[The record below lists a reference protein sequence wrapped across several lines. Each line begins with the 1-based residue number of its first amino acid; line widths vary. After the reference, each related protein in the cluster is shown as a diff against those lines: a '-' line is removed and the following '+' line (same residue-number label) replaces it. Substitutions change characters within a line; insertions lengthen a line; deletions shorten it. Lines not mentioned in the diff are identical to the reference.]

1 VLAAGHRRVT
11 GLNASHPG
19 AFTRAIAVVGA
30 GPRGLSVLERL
41 CANQPG
47 LLAESAL
54 DIHLIDPWPPGAGR
68 VWRSD
73 QPRDLLMNSFVTE
86 ATVFTDDS
94 VACAGPVAPGPGL
107 FDWAKRLA
115 AAGAIDEYRPDE
127 ATLAE
132 ARRLGPSSYASRA
145 FQGAYLRWAFGQISA
160 AAPAGIRVLL
170 HSATAVA
177 LDRGD
182 DGRDVLRLADGAE
195 LRVDA
200 VVLAQGH
207 LDARPAGQQA
217 ELARRAGG
225 LAYFGPSHPLD
236 LPLDALTAGQP
247 VLFRG
252 FGLHFFDCM
261 SRLSV
266 GRGGRFQRDA
276 EGALRYLPSGDEPI
290 LCPGSRRGVPYEA
303 RGDAAP
309 AGLPASAPPRVLT
322 DQVVDRLR
330 AARGTVDF
338 RRDVWPLLAREAAIV
353 YYRTLA
359 AAQPEQLAVGP
370 GFLEAQL
377 AAHAWGSPVLDAALA
392 EAVPDPALRLDF
404 AAWSRPLAWRAFAD
418 GDELESAIAGHLRA
432 DLAEARQAWRSPKK
446 QAAARLRA
454 LRAPLRGLL
463 VHGVLT
469 ARSFRDDVD
478 GWFTGFSSF
487 VSAGPPPSRIEE
499 LLALFDAGLV
509 RFAGP
514 DIRVQVSAG
523 QAFTAWS
530 PAVPGRRLTAR
541 TLVEA
546 RLPAPD
552 VRTTADPLVRY
563 LIATGQARPYQWG
576 PTATAATGDTVAGDD
591 ADGIETG
598 GMAVTE
604 DELCIVDAAGR
615 AQPSRFAFG
624 IPAEPPEWLTA
635 AGARPGGNSK
645 LLLDADAI
653 ASAALKYLT
662 NRPGTGSR
670 TESPMGQGTR

>member
-1 VLAAGHRRVT
+1 
-11 GLNASHPG
+11 
-19 AFTRAIAVVGA
+19 
-30 GPRGLSVLERL
+30 
-41 CANQPG
+41 
-47 LLAESAL
+47 
-54 DIHLIDPWPPGAGR
+54 
-68 VWRSD
+68 
-73 QPRDLLMNSFVTE
+73 MNSFATE

-94 VACAGPVAPGPGL
+94 VACAGPIAPGPSL
-107 FDWAKRLA
+107 FEWATRLA

-145 FQGAYLRWAFGQISA
+145 FQGAYLRWAFGRISA
-160 AAPAGIRVLL
+160 AAPPGIRVLL
-170 HSATAVA
+170 YPTTAVA

-182 DGRDVLRLADGAE
+182 DGRDVLRLADSAE
-195 LRVDA
+195 LHVDA

-207 LDARPAGQQA
+207 LDARPTGQQA
-217 ELARRAGG
+217 ELARRTDG

-236 LPLDALTAGQP
+236 LPLDEAAGQP

-252 FGLHFFDCM
+252 LGLHFFDCM
-261 SRLSV
+261 SRLSI
-266 GRGGRFQRDA
+266 GRGGRFERDA
-276 EGALRYLPSGDEPI
+276 EGVLRYRPSGCEPI

-303 RGDAAP
+303 RGNPAP
-309 AGLPASAPPRVLT
+309 AGTSAKATPHVLT

-338 RRDVWPLLAREAAIV
+338 RRDVWPLLAREAASV
-353 YYRTLA
+353 YYGTLA
-359 AAQPEQLAVGP
+359 AWQPEQLAVEP
-370 GFLEAQL
+370 AVLEAQL
-377 AAHAWGSPVLDAALA
+377 AAHEWGSPALEAALA
-392 EAVPDPALRLDF
+392 EAVPDPSRRLDF
-404 AAWSRPLAWRAFAD
+404 AAWNRPLARRVFAD
-418 GDELESAIAGHLRA
+418 TGELEAAIAGHLRS

-454 LRAPLRGLL
+454 LRAPLRHLL

-487 VSAGPPPSRIEE
+487 VSTGPPPSRIEE

-514 DIRVQVSAG
+514 DIRVKVSAD

-530 PAVPGRRLTAR
+530 PAVPGHQVTAR

-552 VRTTADPLVRY
+552 VRTTTDPLLRHLV
-563 LIATGQARPYQWG
+563 ATGQAQPYRWG
-576 PTATAATGDTVAGDD
+576 S
-591 ADGIETG
+591 IETG

-604 DELCIVDAAGR
+604 DELRIVDAAGR

-624 IPAEPPEWLTA
+624 IPTEPPEWLTA
-635 AGARPGGNSK
+635 AGPRPGGNSK

-662 NRPGTGSR
+662 NRPGTGPR
-670 TESPMGQGTR
+670 IESPIGQGTR